1 MSRTTSRKRA
11 TARFCSVLCARK
23 QMDLEVKQCR
33 PSSTDA
39 NKPISIGVPSVCIGT
54 GGVTHNEHSLKE
66 FFDSTGMEKGPQ
78 LALLTTLA
86 LVGIDGV
93 SMPMLPKLG

>member
-1 MSRTTSRKRA
+1 M
-11 TARFCSVLCARK
+11 K

-66 FFDSTGMEKGPQ
+66 FFDSTGMEKVRSSHF
-78 LALLTTLA
+78 TTLA